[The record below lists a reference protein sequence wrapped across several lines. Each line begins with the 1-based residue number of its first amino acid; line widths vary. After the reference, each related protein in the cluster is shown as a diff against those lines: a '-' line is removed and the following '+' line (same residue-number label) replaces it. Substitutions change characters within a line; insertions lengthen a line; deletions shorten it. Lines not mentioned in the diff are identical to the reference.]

1 MKKIRYGKCK
11 QKPGPK
17 SLNQKTKIGCQSKLK
32 FFSQKIKN

>member
-17 SLNQKTKIGCQSKLK
+17 SLNQK
-32 FFSQKIKN
+32 QKSDVKVN